1 MRVIGMD
8 IHRTFAEVVMIDGD
22 KLIRLGRVAMS
33 REHLAAFAAKLTR
46 EDHIIVEATG
56 NAQAVVEVVAPF
68 VGRVVIANPRQV
80 HLIAKARI
88 KTDVIDATVLARLY
102 ASGFL
107 PQVWVPDQKTMSLR
121 RQVTRRNQIVRQ
133 RVRLKTMIQA
143 ILHAHL
149 VPQCPHA
156 DITGPKGRT
165 WLKGQTLPVDENDAI
180 ERHLREYDR
189 LTDDLRV
196 LERELARDALASVE
210 TKRLMTIPGID
221 MVVAIGLLA
230 AIGPI
235 DRFANPERL
244 VAFLGLN
251 PSVHQSGNG
260 LARHG
265 RITKQGPCHART
277 MLVEA
282 AWQAVRGPGP
292 LRAFYERVRRRR
304 GTHVAAVAVARKI
317 AVIVWHLLTRDEDYA
332 WVRPA
337 LHASGN
343 GRLVWFWPLQLPA
356 RQKRCPKLY
365 RTRFFGQTVGLCGAP
380 ERVVMPSGASV
391 VRASVAVLL
400 DQPFGVV
407 AGGEGADGVSDV
419 VDGLED
425 TSVHDLLLEGSE
437 QALDDAIIRYEG
449 ISASKC
455 PRRRPRCPA
464 PSCQRP

>member
-8 IHRTFAEVVMIDGD
+8 IHRTFAEAVMIDGER
-22 KLIRLGRVAMS
+22 LIRLGRINMS
-33 REHLAAFAAKLTR
+33 RDHLAAFAARLTS
-46 EDHIIVEATG
+46 EDHLVIEATG
-56 NAQAVVEVVAPF
+56 NAHAVAEAVAPF
-68 VGRVVIANPRQV
+68 VGRVIIANPRQV

-107 PQVWVPDQKTMSLR
+107 PEVWVPDQRTLGLR

-156 DITGPKGRT
+156 DILGPKGRA
-165 WLKGQTLPVDENDAI
+165 WLLAQSLPDDESAAI
-180 ERHLREYDR
+180 ERHIREYDR

-196 LERELARDALASVE
+196 VERELARDALDSAE

-221 MVVAIGLLA
+221 MVVAVGLLA
-230 AIGPI
+230 AIGPV
-235 DRFANPERL
+235 DRFSSPGRL

-251 PSVHQSGNG
+251 PSVHQSGNSP
-260 LARHG
+260 ARHG

-282 AWQAVRGPGP
+282 AWQAVRSPGP
-292 LRAFYERVRRRR
+292 LRAFYERVRSRR

-317 AVIVWHLLTRDEDYA
+317 TVIVWHLLTKGEDYA

-337 LHASGN
+337 LHAKKLRDLELRSGQPS
-343 GRLVWFWPLQLPA
+343 R
-356 RQKRCPKLY
+356 R
-365 RTRFFGQTVGLCGAP
+365 GQ
-380 ERVVMPSGASV
+380 RGASYEYNLTRSRREERQRGERAEAAYRRLTEGWTKRGR
-391 VRASVAVLL
+391 RAS
-400 DQPFGVV
+400 
-407 AGGEGADGVSDV
+407 AD
-419 VDGLED
+419 
-425 TSVHDLLLEGSE
+425 
-437 QALDDAIIRYEG
+437 
-449 ISASKC
+449 ASTEE
-455 PRRRPRCPA
+455 R
-464 PSCQRP
+464 Q

>member
-22 KLIRLGRVAMS
+22 KLIRLGRVTMS

-46 EDHIIVEATG
+46 EDHIIIEATG

-80 HLIAKARI
+80 HLIARARI

-107 PQVWVPDQKTMSLR
+107 PQVWAPDQKTMSLR

-156 DITGPKGRT
+156 DITGPKGRA
-165 WLKGQTLPVDENDAI
+165 WLKGQPLPVDEDDAI

-265 RITKQGPCHART
+265 RITKQGPCHV
-277 MLVEA
+277 M
-282 AWQAVRGPGP
+282 
-292 LRAFYERVRRRR
+292 
-304 GTHVAAVAVARKI
+304 
-317 AVIVWHLLTRDEDYA
+317 
-332 WVRPA
+332 
-337 LHASGN
+337 
-343 GRLVWFWPLQLPA
+343 PA
-356 RQKRCPKLY
+356 RC
-365 RTRFFGQTVGLCGAP
+365 
-380 ERVVMPSGASV
+380 
-391 VRASVAVLL
+391 
-400 DQPFGVV
+400 
-407 AGGEGADGVSDV
+407 
-419 VDGLED
+419 
-425 TSVHDLLLEGSE
+425 
-437 QALDDAIIRYEG
+437 
-449 ISASKC
+449 
-455 PRRRPRCPA
+455 
-464 PSCQRP
+464 

>member
-1 MRVIGMD
+1 MRIIGMD
-8 IHRTFAEVVMIDGD
+8 IHRTFAEAVMIDGD
-22 KLIRLGRVAMS
+22 KLVRLGRVNML
-33 REHLAAFAAKLTR
+33 RDHLAAFASKLTR
-46 EDHIIVEATG
+46 DDHVVIEATG
-56 NAQAVVEVVAPF
+56 NAQAVAEAVAPC

-107 PQVWVPDQKTMSLR
+107 PEVWLPDQRTMSLR
-121 RQVTRRNQIVRQ
+121 RQVTRRNQVVRQ

-156 DITGPKGRT
+156 DIAGPKGRA
-165 WLKGQTLPVDENDAI
+165 WLLAQLLPDDETAAI

-189 LTDDLRV
+189 LTEDLRI
-196 LERELARDALASVE
+196 LERELARDALGSAE

-221 MVVAIGLLA
+221 MVVAVGLLA
-230 AIGPI
+230 AIGPV
-235 DRFANPERL
+235 DRFTTPGRL

-251 PSVHQSGNG
+251 PTVHQSGNSP
-260 LARHG
+260 ARHG

-292 LRAFYERVRRRR
+292 LRAFYERVRGRR

-317 AVIVWHLLTRDEDYA
+317 AIVVWHLLTRGEDYA

-337 LHASGN
+337 LHAKKLRDLELRSG
-343 GRLVWFWPLQLPA
+343 RPA
-356 RQKRCPKLY
+356 RRGQRGAGYEYNLTKTRQDERQRGERAEAAYRRFTEGWTKR
-365 RTRFFGQTVGLCGAP
+365 GN
-380 ERVVMPSGASV
+380 
-391 VRASVAVLL
+391 RAS
-400 DQPFGVV
+400 
-407 AGGEGADGVSDV
+407 AD
-419 VDGLED
+419 
-425 TSVHDLLLEGSE
+425 
-437 QALDDAIIRYEG
+437 
-449 ISASKC
+449 AS
-455 PRRRPRCPA
+455 REVR
-464 PSCQRP
+464 Q

>member
-8 IHRTFAEVVMIDGD
+8 IHRTFAAAVMIDGD
-22 KLIRLGRVAMS
+22 RLIRLGRIKMS
-33 REHLAAFAAKLTR
+33 RDHLAAFAAKLTS
-46 EDHIIVEATG
+46 EDHLVIEATG
-56 NAQAVVEVVAPF
+56 NAHAVVEAVAPF
-68 VGRVVIANPRQV
+68 VGRVILANPRQV

-107 PQVWVPDQKTMSLR
+107 PEVWVPDQRTLRLR

-156 DITGPKGRT
+156 DILGPKGRA
-165 WLKGQTLPVDENDAI
+165 WLLTQLLPDDESAAI
-180 ERHLREYDR
+180 ERHIREYDR

-196 LERELARDALASVE
+196 VERELARDALGSAE

-221 MVVAIGLLA
+221 MVVAVGLLA

-235 DRFANPERL
+235 DRFTSPGRL

-251 PSVHQSGNG
+251 PSVHQSGNSP
-260 LARHG
+260 ARHG

-292 LRAFYERVRRRR
+292 LRAFYERVRGRR

-317 AVIVWHLLTRDEDYA
+317 TVIVWHLLTRGEDYA

-337 LHASGN
+337 LHAKKLRDLELRSGC
-343 GRLVWFWPLQLPA
+343 PA
-356 RQKRCPKLY
+356 RRGQRGAGYAYNLARSRREERQRGERAEAAYKRFTQGWTK
-365 RTRFFGQTVGLCGAP
+365 RGR
-380 ERVVMPSGASV
+380 RVS
-391 VRASVAVLL
+391 
-400 DQPFGVV
+400 
-407 AGGEGADGVSDV
+407 AD
-419 VDGLED
+419 
-425 TSVHDLLLEGSE
+425 
-437 QALDDAIIRYEG
+437 
-449 ISASKC
+449 ASKEE
-455 PRRRPRCPA
+455 R
-464 PSCQRP
+464 Q

>member
-8 IHRTFAEVVMIDGD
+8 IHRTFAEAVMIDGD
-22 KLIRLGRVAMS
+22 RLIRLGRIKMS
-33 REHLAAFAAKLTR
+33 RDHLAAFAAKLTS
-46 EDHIIVEATG
+46 EDHIVIEATG
-56 NAQAVVEVVAPF
+56 NAHAVAEAVAPF
-68 VGRVVIANPRQV
+68 VGRVIIANPRQV

-107 PQVWVPDQKTMSLR
+107 PEVWVPDQRTLSLR

-133 RVRLKTMIQA
+133 RVRLKTMVQA

-156 DITGPKGRT
+156 DILGPKGRA
-165 WLKGQTLPVDENDAI
+165 WLLAQLLPDDESTAI
-180 ERHLREYDR
+180 ERHIREYDR

-196 LERELARDALASVE
+196 VERELARDALGSAE

-221 MVVAIGLLA
+221 MVVAVGLLA

-235 DRFANPERL
+235 DRFTSPGRL

-251 PSVHQSGNG
+251 PSVHQSGNSP
-260 LARHG
+260 ARHG

-292 LRAFYERVRRRR
+292 LRAFYERVRGRR

-317 AVIVWHLLTRDEDYA
+317 AVIVWHLLTRGEDYA

-337 LHASGN
+337 LHAKKLRDLELRSG
-343 GRLVWFWPLQLPA
+343 QPA
-356 RQKRCPKLY
+356 RRGQRGAGYAYNLARSRREERQRGERAEAAYKRFTQGWTK
-365 RTRFFGQTVGLCGAP
+365 RGR
-380 ERVVMPSGASV
+380 RVS
-391 VRASVAVLL
+391 
-400 DQPFGVV
+400 
-407 AGGEGADGVSDV
+407 AD
-419 VDGLED
+419 
-425 TSVHDLLLEGSE
+425 
-437 QALDDAIIRYEG
+437 
-449 ISASKC
+449 ASKEE
-455 PRRRPRCPA
+455 R
-464 PSCQRP
+464 Q

>member
-8 IHRTFAEVVMIDGD
+8 IHRTFAEAVMIDGD
-22 KLIRLGRVAMS
+22 RLIRLGRIKMS
-33 REHLAAFAAKLTR
+33 RDHLAAFAAKLTS
-46 EDHIIVEATG
+46 EDHLVIEATG
-56 NAQAVVEVVAPF
+56 NAHAVVEAVAPF
-68 VGRVVIANPRQV
+68 VGRVILANPRQV

-107 PQVWVPDQKTMSLR
+107 PEVWVPDQSTLRLR

-156 DITGPKGRT
+156 DILGPKGRA
-165 WLKGQTLPVDENDAI
+165 WLLTQLLPDDESAAI
-180 ERHLREYDR
+180 ERHIREYDR

-196 LERELARDALASVE
+196 VERELARDALGSAE

-235 DRFANPERL
+235 DRFTSPGRL

-251 PSVHQSGNG
+251 PSVHQSGNSP
-260 LARHG
+260 ARHG

-292 LRAFYERVRRRR
+292 LRAFYERVRGRR

-317 AVIVWHLLTRDEDYA
+317 TVIVWHLLTRGEDYA

-337 LHASGN
+337 LHAKKLRDLELRSGC
-343 GRLVWFWPLQLPA
+343 PA
-356 RQKRCPKLY
+356 RRGQRGAGYAYNLARSRREERQRGERAEAAYKRFTQGWTK
-365 RTRFFGQTVGLCGAP
+365 RGR
-380 ERVVMPSGASV
+380 RVS
-391 VRASVAVLL
+391 
-400 DQPFGVV
+400 
-407 AGGEGADGVSDV
+407 AD
-419 VDGLED
+419 
-425 TSVHDLLLEGSE
+425 
-437 QALDDAIIRYEG
+437 
-449 ISASKC
+449 ASKEE
-455 PRRRPRCPA
+455 R
-464 PSCQRP
+464 Q